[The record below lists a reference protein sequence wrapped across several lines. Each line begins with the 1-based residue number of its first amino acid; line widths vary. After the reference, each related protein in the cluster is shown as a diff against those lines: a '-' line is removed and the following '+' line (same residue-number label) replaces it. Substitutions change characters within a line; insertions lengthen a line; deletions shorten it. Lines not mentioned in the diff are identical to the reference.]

1 MYSAAFLFLFLS
13 IIFHLKVNGQLLNQ
27 AQIQAMNSQAWLAS
41 GSVDTSYCGY
51 TGTCIGTSVPYFVK
65 SAPAVFYMQVIRAD
79 KDDPTKDMIETA
91 AFYPRVDEY
100 SELTIPNSNSLMTAW
115 TDASHSIRI
124 QMIAIVN
131 NQFYR
136 SNSIAFTG
144 IDQTIVCVPG
154 RLFVNGG
161 IQWAQTDCALAACS
175 CVESICAADCA
186 INRANI
192 TVRVAWT
199 GTDGNG
205 APLTSLGSDIW
216 HFENAV

>member
-1 MYSAAFLFLFLS
+1 MYSAVFLFFLLS
-13 IIFHLKVNGQLLNQ
+13 IIFHLEATGQLLNQ
-27 AQIQAMNSQAWLAS
+27 AQIQAMNSQAWLATD
-41 GSVDTSYCGY
+41 SVDTSYCGY
-51 TGTCIGTSVPYFVK
+51 N
-65 SAPAVFYMQVIRAD
+65 VFYMQVIRAD
-79 KDDPTKDMIETA
+79 KDDPTNNVIQTA

-100 SELTIPNSNSLMTAW
+100 SELTIPNSNSLMMAW

-124 QMIAIVN
+124 QIVTIVN
-131 NQFYR
+131 NQLYR

-144 IDQTIVCVPG
+144 IDQTTVCVPARTLIMNLNSG
-154 RLFVNGG
+154 RLFINGG

-205 APLTSLGSDIW
+205 APLTSMGSDIW